1 MFVKTWGE
9 AMVNSDKK
17 PVANVKRNRAYLLWG
32 GIADSLSDILASP
45 SIVLPFLYLALGA
58 PQFLA
63 GLLLPCVKGARIVAE
78 ATMSPYIK
86 LGDRSKKAMI
96 LPNLVIALV
105 LAVLALSGAALP
117 NGIVMVLFVLVA
129 LIVGCCYGIWALGSN
144 HIYGSELEDEERG
157 QIVFTQLALSCVI
170 AIALVW
176 TTRALMAGETPFE
189 RHRVLLW
196 LGVLALLVSCF
207 CMFRLVLTKSPHEA
221 GASEATEQ
229 KESFFKQVARGW
241 SLALQFAW
249 FRRFLVAR
257 VFFLSVE
264 LATPFYT
271 IHAATYHLSTPHILS
286 IFVTATSA
294 GRAIGAMLW
303 RRVVQKSIR
312 YTIAGASMIAC
323 LSSLMAIGFDLFGLA
338 SNPWVYAATI
348 FFLSFGIGGET
359 EGRYL
364 YLLSMSSAS
373 NRPYMVALA
382 DAVAGIG
389 GIIFASVLGIVA
401 QIHSALIPLSVLAVL
416 NGVSV
421 YLALSLVEKKPEP
434 R

>member
-1 MFVKTWGE
+1 MIDSGKKSE
-9 AMVNSDKK
+9 ATGKK
-17 PVANVKRNRAYLLWG
+17 NRAYILWG

-45 SIVLPFLYLALGA
+45 SIVLPFLYLSLGA
-58 PQFLA
+58 PQALA

-78 ATMSPYIK
+78 ATMSPYVK
-86 LGDRSKKAMI
+86 LGHRSKNAMI
-96 LPNLVIALV
+96 LPNLAIAMV
-105 LAVLALSGAALP
+105 LAMLALSGAALP
-117 NGIVMVLFVLVA
+117 SWIVVVLFVVVA
-129 LIVGCCYGIWALGSN
+129 LVIGCCYGIWTLGSN
-144 HIYGSELEDEERG
+144 HIYGSELEEEERG
-157 QIVFTQLALSCVI
+157 QVVFTQLALSCLL

-176 TTRALMAGETPFE
+176 MTRGLLAGETPFE

-207 CMFRLVLTKSPHEA
+207 CVFRLVLTNTDEPA
-221 GASEATEQ
+221 GEPDGTSE
-229 KESFFKQVARGW
+229 KEPFTKQVARGW
-241 SLALQFAW
+241 SLALQYAW
-249 FRRFLVAR
+249 FRQFLVAR
-257 VFFLSVE
+257 LFFLSVE

-271 IHAATYHLSTPHILS
+271 IHAATFHLSTPHILT

-294 GRAIGAMLW
+294 GRALGAVLW

-338 SNPWVYAATI
+338 SNPWAYAATI

-373 NRPYMVALA
+373 NRPYMVALS

-389 GIIFASVLGIVA
+389 GILFAGILGIVA
-401 QIHSALIPLSVLAVL
+401 QMQSALIPLTVLAAL
-416 NGVSV
+416 NAISV
-421 YLALSLVEKKPEP
+421 WLALKLVDKESAAPS
-434 R
+434 

>member
-1 MFVKTWGE
+1 MID
-9 AMVNSDKK
+9 AKK
-17 PVANVKRNRAYLLWG
+17 KSGSTEKKNRAYLLWG

-78 ATMSPYIK
+78 AMMSPYVRV
-86 LGDRSKKAMI
+86 GNRAKKAMI

-105 LAVLALSGAALP
+105 LATLALSGAALSD
-117 NGIVMVLFVLVA
+117 GIVMALFVLVA

-144 HIYGSELEDEERG
+144 HIYGAELEEEERG
-157 QIVFTQLALSCVI
+157 QIIFTQLAISCII

-176 TTRALMAGETPFE
+176 ATRALKDGETPLE

-207 CMFRLVLTKSPHEA
+207 CMFLIVLTKS
-221 GASEATEQ
+221 SEEVSNPEEPEER
-229 KESFFKQVARGW
+229 ESFFNQVSHGW
-241 SLALQFAW
+241 SLALQYAW

-257 VFFLSVE
+257 LFFLSVE

-271 IHAATYHLSTPHILS
+271 IHAATFHLTTPHILS

-294 GRAIGAMLW
+294 GRALGAILW
-303 RRVVQKSIR
+303 RRVVRKSIR

-323 LSSLMAIGFDLFGLA
+323 LSALLAIGFDLFGLA
-338 SNPWVYAATI
+338 SNPWIYAATI

-364 YLLSMSSAS
+364 YLLSMSSDT
-373 NRPYMVALA
+373 NRPYMVAFS

-389 GIIFASVLGIVA
+389 GIIFAAVLGLVA
-401 QIHSALIPLSVLAVL
+401 QIQSVLIPLTVLAVL
-416 NGVSV
+416 NAISV
-421 YLALSLVEKKPEP
+421 YLALSLNEKPKKTLSGQ
-434 R
+434 

>member
-1 MFVKTWGE
+1 MSAE
-9 AMVNSDKK
+9 DKRSGSTPTK
-17 PVANVKRNRAYLLWG
+17 NRLYLLWG

-63 GLLLPCVKGARIVAE
+63 GLLLPCVKGARIIAE
-78 ATMSPYIK
+78 AVMSPYVRV
-86 LGDRSKKAMI
+86 GNRSKKAMI

-105 LAVLALSGAALP
+105 LAVLALSGAALSD
-117 NGIVMVLFVLVA
+117 GVVMVLFVLVA
-129 LIVGCCYGIWALGSN
+129 LVVGSCYGVWALGSN
-144 HIYGSELEDEERG
+144 HIYGSELEEEERG
-157 QIVFTQLALSCVI
+157 QIVFTQLALSCII

-176 TTRALMAGETPFE
+176 TTRALMVGETPFE

-207 CMFRLVLTKSPHEA
+207 CMFRLVLTKTSDEV
-221 GASEATEQ
+221 SNQEKSDK
-229 KESFFKQVARGW
+229 KESFYNQVSRGW
-241 SLALQFAW
+241 SLALRYEW

-257 VFFLSVE
+257 LFFLSVE

-271 IHAATYHLSTPHILS
+271 IHAATFHLSTPHILT

-294 GRAIGAMLW
+294 GRALGAVLW
-303 RRVVQKSIR
+303 RRVVRKSIR

-323 LSSLMAIGFDLFGLA
+323 LSALMAIGFDLFGLA
-338 SNPWVYAATI
+338 NNPWVYASTI

-364 YLLSMSSAS
+364 YLLSMSSDS
-373 NRPYMVALA
+373 NRPYLVALS
-382 DAVAGIG
+382 DAAAGIG
-389 GIIFASVLGIVA
+389 GIIFAAVLGLVA
-401 QIHSALIPLSVLAVL
+401 QIQSVLIPLTVLAVL
-416 NGVSV
+416 NAISV
-421 YLALSLVEKKPEP
+421 YLALSLTEKTEKTPS

>member
-1 MFVKTWGE
+1 MID
-9 AMVNSDKK
+9 SDKK
-17 PVANVKRNRAYLLWG
+17 SAASGKKNRAYLLWG

-45 SIVLPFLYLALGA
+45 SIVLPFLYLSLGA

-78 ATMSPYIK
+78 ATMSPYVK

-105 LAVLALSGAALP
+105 LAILALSGAALP
-117 NGIVMVLFVLVA
+117 NGIVMVFFLAVA
-129 LIVGCCYGIWALGSN
+129 LIVGCCYGVWALGSN
-144 HIYGSELEDEERG
+144 HIYGSELEEEERG
-157 QIVFTQLALSCVI
+157 QIVFTQLALSCVLAI
-170 AIALVW
+170 AIVW
-176 TTRALMAGETPFE
+176 ITRTLMAGETPFE

-207 CMFRLVLTKSPHEA
+207 CMFRLVLTKTADQVSKSANAKEKEA
-221 GASEATEQ
+221 FT
-229 KESFFKQVARGW
+229 KQVAHGW
-241 SLALQFAW
+241 SLALQYAW

-271 IHAATYHLSTPHILS
+271 IHAATFHLSTPHILS

-294 GRAIGAMLW
+294 GRALGAVLW
-303 RRVVQKSIR
+303 RRIVQKSIR
-312 YTIAGASMIAC
+312 YTIACASIIAC
-323 LSSLMAIGFDLFGLA
+323 FSSLMAIGFDLFGLA
-338 SNPWVYAATI
+338 SNPWVYATTI

-373 NRPYMVALA
+373 NRPYMVALS

-401 QIHSALIPLSVLAVL
+401 QIQSVLIPLTALAAL
-416 NGVSV
+416 NAIAA
-421 YLALSLVEKKPEP
+421 YLALSLVEKKSDLS
-434 R
+434 

>member
-1 MFVKTWGE
+1 M
-9 AMVNSDKK
+9 SDAHKK
-17 PVANVKRNRAYLLWG
+17 SGSTPKKNRAYLLWG

-78 ATMSPYIK
+78 AVMSPYVRV
-86 LGDRSKKAMI
+86 GSRSKKAMI

-105 LAVLALSGAALP
+105 LAILALSGAALSD
-117 NGIVMVLFVLVA
+117 GVVMVLFVLVA
-129 LIVGCCYGIWALGSN
+129 VIVGCCYGIWALGSN
-144 HIYGSELEDEERG
+144 HIYGSELEEEERG
-157 QIVFTQLALSCVI
+157 QIVFTQLALSCMI

-176 TTRALMAGETPFE
+176 ATRALMVGETPFE

-207 CMFRLVLTKSPHEA
+207 CMFRLVLTKTSDEVA
-221 GASEATEQ
+221 NTETPEE
-229 KESFFKQVARGW
+229 KESFFNQVSRGW
-241 SLALQFAW
+241 SLALQYAW

-257 VFFLSVE
+257 LFFLSVE

-294 GRAIGAMLW
+294 GRALGAILW
-303 RRVVQKSIR
+303 RRVVRKSIR

-323 LSSLMAIGFDLFGLA
+323 LSALMAIGFDLFGLA

-364 YLLSMSSAS
+364 YLLSMSTDS
-373 NRPYMVALA
+373 NRPYMVALS

-389 GIIFASVLGIVA
+389 GIIFAAVLGLVA
-401 QIHSALIPLSVLAVL
+401 QIQSVLIPLTALAVL
-416 NGVSV
+416 NAISV
-421 YLALSLVEKKPEP
+421 YLALSLTEKTEKTASG
-434 R
+434 

>member
-1 MFVKTWGE
+1 MSDT
-9 AMVNSDKK
+9 DKK
-17 PVANVKRNRAYLLWG
+17 SGSTEKKNRAYLLWG

-78 ATMSPYIK
+78 AVMSPYVRV
-86 LGDRSKKAMI
+86 GDRSKKAMI

-105 LAVLALSGAALP
+105 LAVLALSGAALSD
-117 NGIVMVLFVLVA
+117 GVVMALFVLVS
-129 LIVGCCYGIWALGSN
+129 LIVGSCYGIWALGSN
-144 HIYGSELEDEERG
+144 HIYGAELEEEERG
-157 QIVFTQLALSCVI
+157 QIVFTQLALSCI
-170 AIALVW
+170 LAIVLVW
-176 TTRALMAGETPFE
+176 TTRALMVGETPFE

-196 LGVLALLVSCF
+196 LGVLALLVSCY
-207 CMFRLVLTKSPHEA
+207 CMFRLVLTKSPEEDGEPEVA
-221 GASEATEQ
+221 EE
-229 KESFFKQVARGW
+229 KESFFSQVSHGW
-241 SLALQFAW
+241 SLALQYAW

-257 VFFLSVE
+257 LFFLSVE

-271 IHAATYHLSTPHILS
+271 IHAATFHLSTPHILT

-294 GRAIGAMLW
+294 GRALGAVLW
-303 RRVVQKSIR
+303 RRVVRKSIR
-312 YTIAGASMIAC
+312 HTIAGASLIAC
-323 LSSLMAIGFDLFGLA
+323 LSALMAIGFDLFGLA

-364 YLLSMSSAS
+364 YLLSMSSDT

-389 GIIFASVLGIVA
+389 GIAFAAVLGLVA
-401 QIHSALIPLSVLAVL
+401 QIQSVLIPLTVLAVL
-416 NGVSV
+416 NAISV
-421 YLALSLVEKKPEP
+421 YLALSLTEKPEKTSSG
-434 R
+434 

>member
-1 MFVKTWGE
+1 MSG
-9 AMVNSDKK
+9 SDKPAGSTGK
-17 PVANVKRNRAYLLWG
+17 KNRAYLLWG

-78 ATMSPYIK
+78 AVMSPYVRV
-86 LGDRSKKAMI
+86 GERSKKAMI

-105 LAVLALSGAALP
+105 LVVLALSGAALP
-117 NGIVMVLFVLVA
+117 NGVVMVLFVLVA
-129 LIVGCCYGIWALGSN
+129 LVVGCCYGIWALGSN

-157 QIVFTQLALSCVI
+157 QIIFTQLALSCII
-170 AIALVW
+170 AIVLVW
-176 TTRALMAGETPFE
+176 ATRALMTGETPFE

-207 CMFRLVLTKSPHEA
+207 CMFRLVLTKSPEEVSNPE
-221 GASEATEQ
+221 ASEE
-229 KESFFKQVARGW
+229 KETFFNQVSRGW

-257 VFFLSVE
+257 LFFLSVE

-271 IHAATYHLSTPHILS
+271 IHAATFHLSTPHILS

-294 GRAIGAMLW
+294 GRALGAILW
-303 RRVVQKSIR
+303 RRVVRKSIR

-323 LSSLMAIGFDLFGLA
+323 LSALMAIGFDLFGLA
-338 SNPWVYAATI
+338 SNPWVYATTI

-364 YLLSMSSAS
+364 YLLSMSSDT

-389 GIIFASVLGIVA
+389 GIIFAAVLGLVA
-401 QIHSALIPLSVLAVL
+401 QIQSVLFPLIVL
-416 NGVSV
+416 AGLNAISV
-421 YLALSLVEKKPEP
+421 YLALSLTEKPEKTP
-434 R
+434 SG

>member
-1 MFVKTWGE
+1 MTI
-9 AMVNSDKK
+9 NSGKRSAATEKK
-17 PVANVKRNRAYLLWG
+17 NRSYLLWG

-45 SIVLPFLYLALGA
+45 SIVLPFLYLSLGA

-78 ATMSPYIK
+78 ATMSPYVRV
-86 LGDRSKKAMI
+86 GDRSKKAMI

-117 NGIVMVLFVLVA
+117 DGFVMVLFVVVA
-129 LIVGCCYGIWALGSN
+129 LVVGCCYGIWALGSN
-144 HIYGSELEDEERG
+144 HIYGSELEEEERG
-157 QIVFTQLALSCVI
+157 QVVFTQLALSSILAI
-170 AIALVW
+170 AIVW
-176 TTRALMAGETPFE
+176 ITLTLMAGETPFE

-207 CMFRLVLTKSPHEA
+207 CMFRLVLTKS
-221 GASEATEQ
+221 SESDSKPQDTKA
-229 KESFFKQVARGW
+229 KESFVAQVSRGW
-241 SLALQFAW
+241 SLALQHAW
-249 FRRFLVAR
+249 FRRFLIAR

-271 IHAATYHLSTPHILS
+271 IHAATFHLSTPHILS
-286 IFVTATSA
+286 IFVTATCA
-294 GRAIGAMLW
+294 GRALGAMLW
-303 RRVVQKSIR
+303 RRIVRKSIR

-323 LSSLMAIGFDLFGLA
+323 MSSLMAIGFDLFGLA
-338 SNPWVYAATI
+338 SNPWIYATTI

-364 YLLSMSSAS
+364 YLLSMSSAD
-373 NRPYMVALA
+373 NRPYMVALS

-389 GIIFASVLGIVA
+389 GIIFAAVLGLVA
-401 QIHSALIPLSVLAVL
+401 QIQSVLIPLGVLAVL
-416 NGVSV
+416 NAVSV
-421 YLALSLVEKKPEP
+421 YLALSLTEKNLKEPEKAGSN
-434 R
+434 